1 MFAPHSH
8 YRKES
13 PIAMTPSRSD
23 TQMRLAAALLS
34 GFLTLG
40 AALAANPAQ
49 AQLLPGLTGAVTV
62 GCPFR
67 VYTAAQKNTG
77 FLDDTATYG
86 VAQIPLSLPAGASI
100 RIEGRFP
107 QVRYFSMGS
116 YDGAQGG
123 NFIDAMADARI
134 TSINGGVLS
143 PNVAELPTGG
153 APGDGYRLTLR
164 YQNPPSNPA
173 QRLPNV
179 LYVGPPET
187 TPLPTRVARQIGYR
201 IYLPNP
207 GANFLGNQPVPR
219 LIYSDRNGE
228 INFDNTPDA
237 KKCARI
243 EAASELSQTVNL
255 GILPN
260 RNVKFEPISRTA
272 DKIAYPN
279 GDSNYLRAAVS
290 LMYGKIIVVRAKRMT
305 TPLLPPLVGATAETR
320 YLSLCQYES
329 VKSSVVSCFTDRGLI
344 VQPDDYAV
352 YAMSPTQNRPSKAVP
367 QFGINWSPWGDTAAQ
382 LLVLRQILAA
392 PGFAGD
398 YARAVARPTTA
409 LTTTLGAYA
418 PQISYCDAATFNAY
432 APSGGAALMAACQ
445 QASAR

>member
-1 MFAPHSH
+1 MIQLLSTARIRP
-8 YRKES
+8 
-13 PIAMTPSRSD
+13 AT
-23 TQMRLAAALLS
+23 TLLS

-40 AALAANPAQ
+40 AALATSPAQ
-49 AQLLPGLTGAVTV
+49 AQLLPGLSGAITV

-67 VYTAAQKNTG
+67 VYTAEQKNTG

-100 RIEGRFP
+100 RIEGKYP
-107 QVRYFSMGS
+107 KVRYFSLQS

-134 TSINGGVLS
+134 KSVNGVITTA
-143 PNVAELPTGG
+143 NVAELPTGG
-153 APGDGYRLTLR
+153 APGDSYKLTLR

-179 LYVGPPET
+179 LYVG
-187 TPLPTRVARQIGYR
+187 TPFTQALTTRVARQISYR

-207 GANFLGNQPVPR
+207 GQGFLGGEEVPR
-219 LIYSDRNGE
+219 LIYSDRSGDTD
-228 INFDNTPDA
+228 FRNTPDA

-243 EAASELSQTVNL
+243 EAASDASQTVNP

-260 RNVKFEPISRTA
+260 RNIKFEPISRTA

-279 GDSNYLRAAVS
+279 GDSNYLRAAAS
-290 LMYGKIIVVRAKRMT
+290 LMYGKIVVVRAKRMV
-305 TPLLPPLVGATAETR
+305 TPLLPPLVGPTAETR

-344 VQPDDYAV
+344 VQPDDYVV
-352 YAMSPTQNRPSKAVP
+352 YAMSPSQNRPSKAQP
-367 QFGINWSPWGDTAAQ
+367 KFGINWKPWGDTTAQ

-409 LTTTLGAYA
+409 LTSTLGAYA
-418 PQISYCDAATFNAY
+418 PEISYCDADTFNAY
-432 APSGGAALMAACQ
+432 APSGGEVLMAACKLVT
-445 QASAR
+445 AR

>member
-1 MFAPHSH
+1 
-8 YRKES
+8 
-13 PIAMTPSRSD
+13 
-23 TQMRLAAALLS
+23 MRPAAALLS

-40 AALAANPAQ
+40 TALAASPAQ
-49 AQLLPGLTGAVTV
+49 AQLLPGLLGDLSGAVTV

-67 VYTAAQKNTG
+67 VYTAEQKNTG
-77 FLDDTATYG
+77 FLDENATYG

-123 NFIDAMADARI
+123 NFIDALPDARI
-134 TSINGGVLS
+134 MSINGGVLD

-153 APGDGYRLTLR
+153 TPGDSYRLSLR
-164 YQNPPSNPA
+164 YQNPPNTPA

-179 LYVGPPET
+179 LYVG
-187 TPLPTRVARQIGYR
+187 TPDNSPLLTRVARQIGYR

-219 LIYSDRNGE
+219 LIYSDRDGE

-237 KKCARI
+237 RKCARI
-243 EAASELSQTVNL
+243 EAVSELSQTVNL

-260 RNVKFEPISRTA
+260 RNIKFEPISRTA

-279 GDSNYLRAAVS
+279 GDSNYLRAGAS
-290 LMYGKIIVVRAKRMT
+290 LLFGKIVVVRAKRMVA
-305 TPLLPPLVGATAETR
+305 PLLPPLVGATAEAR
-320 YLSLCQYES
+320 YLSLCQYETI
-329 VKSSVVSCFTDRGLI
+329 KSAVVSCFTDRGLI
-344 VQPDDYAV
+344 VQPDDYVV
-352 YAMSPTQNRPSKAVP
+352 YVMSPTQNRPSKAIP
-367 QFGINWSPWGDTAAQ
+367 TFGINWKPWGDTTAQ
-382 LLVLRQILAA
+382 LLVLRQILAK

-398 YARAVARPTTA
+398 YARAVARPSTA

-418 PQISYCDAATFNAY
+418 PQISYCDATTFNAY
-432 APSGGAALMAACQ
+432 AASGGAALMAACQ